1 MTQNETTPIKD
12 NLAKINLQILNAC
25 NEAERTISQVI
36 LLAVS
41 KTKTSAMIEQAY
53 VAGQREFG
61 ESYIQEAVEK
71 IADLQKLPDIVWHF
85 IGPIQSNKTRLI
97 AENFA
102 WVHSVDRIKVA
113 KRLNDHRSSQ
123 DTPLNVCL
131 QVNISG
137 EESKSGIAAEDL
149 KELVEYINSCEHL
162 TLRGLM
168 AIPEK
173 NALTV
178 SFEKMQQLFVKLKTE
193 QSNIDTL
200 SMGMSGDLTA
210 AIAKGSTMV
219 RVGSAI
225 FGAREDK

>member
-1 MTQNETTPIKD
+1 MTPIKD
-12 NLAKINLQILNAC
+12 NLAKINLQILIAC
-25 NEAERTISQVI
+25 NKTERSISQVT

-53 VAGQREFG
+53 LAGQREFG

-71 IADLQKLPDIVWHF
+71 IADLQKFSDIVWHF

-102 WVHSVDRIKVA
+102 WVHSIDRIKVA

-149 KELVEYINSCEHL
+149 KELVEFINSCEHL

-173 NALTV
+173 NALTD

>member
-1 MTQNETTPIKD
+1 LTQNETTPIKD

-25 NEAERTISQVI
+25 NEAERSISQVI

-41 KTKTSAMIEQAY
+41 KTKPSAMIEQAY

-71 IADLQKLPDIVWHF
+71 IADLQNLPDIVWHF

-97 AENFA
+97 AEHFA
-102 WVHSVDRIKVA
+102 WVHSIDRIKVA

-137 EESKSGIAAEDL
+137 EESKSGIAVGDL
-149 KELVEYINSCEHL
+149 QELVEFINGCDHL

-173 NALTV
+173 DASTE
-178 SFEKMQQLFVKLKTE
+178 SFDKMQQLFIKLKTE

-210 AIAKGSTMV
+210 AIGKGSTMV

-225 FGAREDK
+225 FGVRKDK

>member
-1 MTQNETTPIKD
+1 MTPIKD
-12 NLAKINLQILNAC
+12 NLAKINLQIFNAC
-25 NEAERTISQVI
+25 QHSKRSTSQVT

-41 KTKTSAMIEQAY
+41 KTKTSTMIEQAY
-53 VAGQREFG
+53 ISGQREFG

-71 IADLQKLPDIVWHF
+71 IASLQHLPAIIWHF

-97 AENFA
+97 ADNFF
-102 WVHSVDRIKVA
+102 WIHSVDRIKIA

-137 EESKSGIAAEDL
+137 EKRKSGVAVGDL
-149 KELVEYINSCEHL
+149 KELAEFIGNCEHL
-162 TLRGLM
+162 NLRGLM

-173 NALTV
+173 NASAD
-178 SFEKMQQLFVKLKTE
+178 SFKKMQQLFIELKKEHVT
-193 QSNIDTL
+193 IDTL
-200 SMGMSGDLTA
+200 SMGMSGDLSE
-210 AIAKGSTMV
+210 AIDNGSTMV

>member
-1 MTQNETTPIKD
+1 MTPIKD
-12 NLAKINLQILNAC
+12 NLAKINLQIFNAC
-25 NEAERTISQVI
+25 ELAKRPSSQVT

-41 KTKTSAMIEQAY
+41 KTKTSTMIEQAY
-53 VAGQREFG
+53 LAGQREFG
-61 ESYIQEAVEK
+61 ENYIQEAVEK
-71 IADLQKLPDIVWHF
+71 IAELQSLSDITWHL

-97 AENFA
+97 ADNFA

-137 EESKSGIAAEDL
+137 EESKSGIAVKDIKA
-149 KELVEYINSCEHL
+149 LVDCIEHCPHL

-173 NALTV
+173 NASEQ
-178 SFEKMQQLFVKLKTE
+178 SFEKMQQLYTQLKKE
-193 QSNIDTL
+193 HPSMDTL
-200 SMGMSGDLTA
+200 SMGMSGDLSD

>member
-1 MTQNETTPIKD
+1 MTPIKD
-12 NLAKINLQILNAC
+12 NLTKINLQIFNAC
-25 NEAERTISQVI
+25 QQAERSPSQLT

-71 IADLQKLPDIVWHF
+71 IANLQNLSGIIWHF

-97 AENFA
+97 ADNFS
-102 WVHSVDRIKVA
+102 WVHSIDRIKIA
-113 KRLNDHRSSQ
+113 KRLNDHRSSK

-137 EESKSGIAAEDL
+137 EESKSGICVENLD
-149 KELVEYINSCEHL
+149 ELVDFIESCEHL

-173 NALTV
+173 NASAH
-178 SFEKMQQLFVKLKTE
+178 SFEKMQQLFIKLQQE
-193 QSNIDTL
+193 HPSIDTL
-200 SMGMSGDLTA
+200 SMGMSGDLTD
-210 AIAKGSTMV
+210 AIAAGSTMV
-219 RVGSAI
+219 RIGSAI

>member
-1 MTQNETTPIKD
+1 MTPIKD
-12 NLAKINLQILNAC
+12 NLTKINLQILNAC
-25 NEAERTISQVI
+25 QQAERSTSELT

-71 IADLQKLPDIVWHF
+71 IADLQSLSDVVWHF
-85 IGPIQSNKTRLI
+85 IGPIQSNKTRQI
-97 AENFA
+97 ADNFS
-102 WVHSVDRIKVA
+102 WVHSIDRIKIA
-113 KRLNDHRSSQ
+113 KRLNDHRSSK

-137 EESKSGIAAEDL
+137 EESKSGIAVEDL
-149 KELVEYINSCEHL
+149 DELVDFIENCDHL
-162 TLRGLM
+162 MLRGLM

-173 NALTV
+173 NASTH
-178 SFEKMQQLFVKLKTE
+178 SFQKMQQLYNNL
-193 QSNIDTL
+193 QSEHPTIDTL
-200 SMGMSGDLTA
+200 SMGMSGDLTQ
-210 AIAKGSTMV
+210 AIAAGSTMV

-225 FGAREDK
+225 FGARENK

>member
-1 MTQNETTPIKD
+1 MTSIKD

-25 NEAERTISQVI
+25 DKEKRPISQVT

-41 KTKTSAMIEQAY
+41 KTKTSAMVEQAY
-53 VAGQREFG
+53 FAGQREFG

-71 IADLQKLPDIVWHF
+71 IANLQNLSDIVWHF

-97 AENFA
+97 ADNFA
-102 WVHSVDRIKVA
+102 WVHSVDRIKIA

-137 EESKSGIAAEDL
+137 EESKSGIAVEHI
-149 KELVEYINSCEHL
+149 KELAEFIDNCKHL

-173 NALTV
+173 NASSD
-178 SFEKMQQLFVKLKTE
+178 SFEKMQQLFIELKKE
-193 QSNIDTL
+193 HISIDTL
-200 SMGMSGDLTA
+200 SMGMSGDLTE

>member
-1 MTQNETTPIKD
+1 MTPIKD
-12 NLAKINLQILNAC
+12 NLAKINLQIFNAC
-25 NEAERTISQVI
+25 QQAERATSQVT

-53 VAGQREFG
+53 LAGQREFG

-71 IADLQKLPDIVWHF
+71 IAELQSLSGITWHF

-97 AENFA
+97 AENFD
-102 WVHSVDRIKVA
+102 WVHSIDRIKIA

-137 EESKSGIAAEDL
+137 EESKSGVAIEDL
-149 KELVEYINSCEHL
+149 KALVEFIDHCEHL

-173 NALTV
+173 NASEQ
-178 SFEKMQQLFVKLKTE
+178 SFEKMQQLFIQFKEVH
-193 QSNIDTL
+193 SCIDTL

-210 AIAKGSTMV
+210 AIAKGATMV